1 MPARGYVRARGS
13 ADMARFPADS
23 WRCSVLR
30 SVRGGQ
36 ALIGRYVPGRAGLAS
51 SLFGRAEE
59 LGDRVRD
66 EVGCLQREEV
76 TAILD
81 NAQADS
87 RGSLEDLSR
96 LVGL

>member
-1 MPARGYVRARGS
+1 MQVSLP
-13 ADMARFPADS
+13 P
-23 WRCSVLR
+23 
-30 SVRGGQ
+30 
-36 ALIGRYVPGRAGLAS
+36 
-51 SLFGRAEE
+51 LFGRAEE

-66 EVGCLQREEV
+66 EVGCLEREEV

-87 RGSLEDLSR
+87 RGSLEGLSR